1 MNNAYKFFSSAVLL
15 CIVGCAT
22 LPNNPERLVGIEN
35 VPLATPMQLY
45 GFDVPQNLPNEE
57 ILKILPN
64 EEMNLIVGEVSDN
77 GSIIYTPFSVTKKG
91 HTYVVSMDYTKY
103 TSVRMNEGHD
113 VLSREL
119 LDYYLIIYKV
129 GIGIRVSASFIAAE
143 DSIRIGSLY
152 GIALAVQQN
161 KISGTLKVQTIGISG
176 KDISSLI
183 PMPSEINVTTIQ
195 DAIQAIGGIKAKIY
209 DTTNVTIQPQAF
221 SIATMGNKKT
231 VLEMLD
237 TTFGKRET
245 ATVKKPVELKRPD
258 EYNDDTH

>member
-1 MNNAYKFFSSAVLL
+1 MKNTYIFFSSAALF

-22 LPNNPERLVGIEN
+22 FPNNPERLVGIEN
-35 VPLATPMQLY
+35 IQLTTPAHLK

-57 ILKILPN
+57 VLRILPN

-103 TSVRMNEGHD
+103 TSVRMNEGD
-113 VLSREL
+113 DESSKEL
-119 LDYYLIIYKV
+119 FDHYTIIVKV
-129 GIGIRVSASFIAAE
+129 GIGIRVTASFIAAE

-152 GIALAVQQN
+152 GIGLAAQQN

-221 SIATMGNKKT
+221 SIATMNNKKAA
-231 VLEMLD
+231 LEMLD
-237 TTFGKRET
+237 ATFGKRET
-245 ATVKKPVELKRPD
+245 ATIKKPIEPEAAR
-258 EYNDDTH
+258 